1 MFGIICSED
10 IHYDSHNWFTNKY
23 ISMRFK
29 QYSVLD
35 HELNARDGDMCVICG
50 IDKVENAHVIDKH
63 RAELLVGAPNAP
75 DIDDIRNLFHLC
87 PKHHVSFDRFEWT
100 LVTVE

>member
-1 MFGIICSED
+1 MLGIICSED
-10 IHYDSHNWFTNKY
+10 THYDSHHWFTNKY

-50 IDKVENAHVIDKH
+50 IDKVLLCHHIFRSPPRH
-63 RAELLVGAPNAP
+63 RLQINNVYHSIN
-75 DIDDIRNLFHLC
+75 N
-87 PKHHVSFDRFEWT
+87 
-100 LVTVE
+100 